1 MASPVYVR
9 CSFWKCGGHSASLT
23 AFRARAALDECCA
36 PCLGESHGR
45 GARQPKIFLLHAW
58 ERLDIQ
64 GYPWLRAYCVGFGV
78 RLSAPRR
85 GEVRDRCN
93 NDIVEDVTLSGLLFA
108 FDKLACFR
116 VSNLVAVCW
125 RSESDDVRLHSARTF
140 RSHLTH
146 NIDAPFDIEYIY
158 LLRINVHVQP
168 VAGQSPGALESSPPP
183 VVHPF
188 FLCCCHRSG
197 EDPYS
202 S

>member
-1 MASPVYVR
+1 M
-9 CSFWKCGGHSASLT
+9 
-23 AFRARAALDECCA
+23 
-36 PCLGESHGR
+36 
-45 GARQPKIFLLHAW
+45 
-58 ERLDIQ
+58 
-64 GYPWLRAYCVGFGV
+64 
-78 RLSAPRR
+78 
-85 GEVRDRCN
+85 RDRCN

-188 FLCCCHRSG
+188 FCAVATVPVRTRIRVK
-197 EDPYS
+197 YRIIS
-202 S
+202 SEELHFFPF